1 MNKKSWYIIISVIV
15 SSLFMSIVDG
25 FIQPPYFYKS
35 CIKLVLF
42 LCVPLIYFLVY
53 KDEVAYMKQ
62 LFVPKKK
69 DLFLP
74 LILGSIVFFVIFF
87 AFLLLSRFID
97 FSSILNS
104 LTTGM
109 DITADNFLIVATYI
123 AFVNSLLEEFF
134 FRGYA
139 FILLKEKMNRKF
151 AYIFSAGLF
160 AFYHA
165 GMTSGWFNVG
175 LYILMMVGLFVGG
188 CIFNYLNEK
197 CENIY
202 PSWLVHMF
210 ANFAINTIGCIMFG
224 II

>member
-1 MNKKSWYIIISVIV
+1 MKK
-15 SSLFMSIVDG
+15 LFI
-25 FIQPPYFYKS
+25 
-35 CIKLVLF
+35 
-42 LCVPLIYFLVY
+42 
-53 KDEVAYMKQ
+53 
-62 LFVPKKK
+62 PKKK
-69 DLFLP
+69 DLIISL
-74 LILGSIVFFVIFF
+74 LLGSAVFFVIFF
-87 AFLLLSRFID
+87 AFLALSRFID
-97 FSSILNS
+97 FSGILES

-165 GMTSGWFNVG
+165 GMTSGWFNIG